1 MEELCLY
8 TKAMSRTM
16 ARSEAAKIAFPE
28 LFSDAEIQIVLVKLY
43 LYQLCPIKIS
53 IAVLLT

>member
-1 MEELCLY
+1 
-8 TKAMSRTM
+8 M

-53 IAVLLT
+53 TAVLLT